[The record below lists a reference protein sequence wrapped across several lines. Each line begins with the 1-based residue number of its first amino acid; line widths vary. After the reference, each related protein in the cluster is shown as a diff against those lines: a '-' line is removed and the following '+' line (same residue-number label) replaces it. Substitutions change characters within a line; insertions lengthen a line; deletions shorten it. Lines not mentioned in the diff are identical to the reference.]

1 MTSARPMRSSSRA
14 RIALFAQNGLFVVLL
29 VAAVLLLARLSQDHF
44 RQWDLTQNARNSL
57 SPGTVQ
63 TLAVLKG
70 PVTVTAYY
78 TAEQDASVGDVRQR
92 IADFMTPYRLA
103 KGDLTVA
110 FVDTRADPKRA
121 EAANIRM
128 NGEMVVTYDGRSEH
142 LTALD
147 EQSFANLLARLARNA
162 ERQVFFLDGHGER
175 SPKGIANHD
184 LGEFGRRLEA
194 KGFKTTIVNLG
205 VAPGVPDNASMLV
218 IAGPRVDLLPAEVA
232 KLRAYID
239 RGGSVFW
246 LLDQEPLHGLQP
258 IADLLGLQLTPGVV
272 VDPAANELRGAG
284 PVAIA
289 FAYGRHP
296 ATRGFT
302 LNTAFPNAR
311 RIAVNDDAKV
321 WRPTPLVS
329 VAQEGWVETG
339 PLDAEV
345 SFDKARDI
353 RGPVTVVTALERD
366 LDGKVQRIVVSG
378 SGDFLANT
386 YAGLLGNIDLGINLV
401 NWLAGDEGLITLEP
415 RSRIDANLELSRS
428 WLVFI
433 ALTFL
438 IVLPAA
444 FLFTGGMIW
453 WRRRRA

>member
-1 MTSARPMRSSSRA
+1 MSSSPRA
-14 RIALFAQNGLFVVLL
+14 RTALFAQNGLFVVLL

-63 TLAVLKG
+63 TLALLKG
-70 PVTVTAYY
+70 PTTVTAFY
-78 TAEQDASVGDVRQR
+78 TAEQDASVGDIRQR
-92 IADFMTPYRLA
+92 IAEFMMPYRLA
-103 KGDLTVA
+103 KSDLTVT

-121 EAANIRM
+121 EAANVRM
-128 NGEMVVTYDGRSEH
+128 NGEMVVTYNGRSEH

-194 KGFKTTIVNLG
+194 KGFKVNVVNLG
-205 VAPGVPDNASMLV
+205 MAPGVPDNASMLV
-218 IAGPRVDLLPAEVA
+218 VAGPRVDLLPAEVA
-232 KLRAYID
+232 KLRAWID

-258 IADLLGLQLTPGVV
+258 IADMLGLQLTPGVV

-289 FAYGRHP
+289 FAYGRHA
-296 ATRGFT
+296 ATRGFA

-311 RIAVNDDAKV
+311 RIAVNEESKV
-321 WRPTPLVS
+321 WRPTPLVQ

-339 PLDAEV
+339 ALDAEV
-345 SFDKARDI
+345 SFDKSRDI

-366 LDGKVQRIVVSG
+366 IDGKMQRIIVSG

-438 IVLPAA
+438 ICLPAA